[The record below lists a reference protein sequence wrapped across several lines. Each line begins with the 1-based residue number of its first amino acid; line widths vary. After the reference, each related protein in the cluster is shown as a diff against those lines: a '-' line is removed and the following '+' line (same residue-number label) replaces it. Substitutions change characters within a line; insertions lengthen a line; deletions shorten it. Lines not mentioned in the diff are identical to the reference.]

1 MPKSK
6 YDKAKLKIEF
16 LERIAGGESHSEI
29 CLDKHMPNWSTVW
42 RWAKADKEFEA
53 DLESC
58 KFERGCLY
66 GYKVGEIASD
76 LYENAETQTHEMVA
90 AKRAAMDGYK
100 WSAARMAGVNGWND
114 KVSIEHTAGGT
125 YVEALQSLAI
135 EKRTEERAQEVRA
148 QTSSQTDDKAD
159 NPASK
164 ALH

>member
-42 RWAKADKEFEA
+42 RWAKADKE
-53 DLESC
+53 
-58 KFERGCLY
+58 FERGCLY